1 VFAWRSS
8 AALAH
13 LQLGDYDEARRL
25 ADEEVTLARP
35 LGQPRTLGV
44 ALRAAGL
51 TQSGCRG
58 IELLREAVGV
68 LESSPAR
75 LEHARAMTDLG
86 AALRRSRHRAE
97 AREPLGQ
104 GLDLAHRCGAT
115 ALAERA
121 RRELLATGARP
132 RRLMVSGRDSL
143 TPSEARIARMAA
155 EGLSTPAIAQAL
167 FVTPKT
173 VETHLGHAYQKLEI
187 NSRHQLAE
195 ALH

>member
-1 VFAWRSS
+1 
-8 AALAH
+8 
-13 LQLGDYDEARRL
+13 
-25 ADEEVTLARP
+25 
-35 LGQPRTLGV
+35 
-44 ALRAAGL
+44 
-51 TQSGCRG
+51 
-58 IELLREAVGV
+58 V